1 MSETLKLTILNHQDE
16 LNRIATEVEALGERE
31 DWPPDLVFRA
41 NLILEE
47 LGLNIINYGYDEGV
61 HEIEIVLNSEPDQL
75 SIEITDDGKAF
86 DPTEDAPDPSLT
98 TPLDE
103 RPIGGLGVHLVR
115 TMVDEFQYKRED
127 GKNHVALVTRRDR

>member
-1 MSETLKLTILNHQDE
+1 MSETLKLTILNRQDE

-31 DWPPDLVFRA
+31 EWPPDLLFRA

-47 LGLNIINYGYDEGV
+47 LGLNIINYGYDDGV

-75 SIEITDDGKAF
+75 CIEITDDGKAF
-86 DPTEDAPDPSLT
+86 DPTEDAPDPPLT
-98 TPLDE
+98 APLEE

-115 TMVDEFQYKRED
+115 TMVDEFRYKRED
-127 GKNHVALVTRRDR
+127 GKNHVALVTRRER

>member
-1 MSETLKLTILNHQDE
+1 MSETLKLTILNRQDE

-31 DWPPDLVFRA
+31 EWPPDLLFRA

-47 LGLNIINYGYDEGV
+47 LGLNIINYGYDDGV

-75 SIEITDDGKAF
+75 CIEITDDGKAF

-98 TPLDE
+98 APLEE
-103 RPIGGLGVHLVR
+103 RPIGGVGVHLVR
-115 TMVDEFQYKRED
+115 TMVDEFRYKRED
-127 GKNHVALVTRRDR
+127 GKNHVALVTRRER